1 MFSNWK
7 VKEFIA
13 TVASL
18 FGRSRTSRRK
28 IRDKINVA
36 FCFDEKGH
44 KLAAVSIK
52 SLLKVS
58 ENKCD
63 YNIYCVIDK
72 KFPDKHKK
80 TINNLVIG
88 TKSKIVFLQANTD
101 FNKSFRAKWPV
112 SVFWRL
118 MLPNLL
124 PKIKKI
130 IYADID
136 IIFRKPLIDVYNIN
150 MGKNIFAGVKDYK
163 NGNIIVAFYQAARK
177 PQMIEPK
184 SPTKPVYY
192 TNIEIKT
199 GVYYYEDIER
209 KTLDIIRRHGL
220 EDKVMFSSFNHVS
233 LLRIKEL
240 MPEAVCGAL
249 MGRAGIGNAG
259 YYCRTNGFAF
269 YQNRFKGLDS
279 QSVQRRRTVEHDRM
293 LFDDILQHIPYLW
306 LDLFD
311 HALGV
316 FDVVRITLLYQFLHD
331 ERFEQFQRHLLR
343 QSALIEFQL
352 RTDNDY
358 RTSRVIDTL
367 TQQVLSESS
376 LLTFEHV

>member
-1 MFSNWK
+1 MKKKLGEQMFSNWK

-28 IRDKINVA
+28 IRDKIRFKNIISYEIESDFPKEKLKDKINVA

-163 NGNIIVAFYQAARK
+163 NGYINSGFLV
-177 PQMIEPK
+177 M
-184 SPTKPVYY
+184 
-192 TNIEIKT
+192 N
-199 GVYYYEDIER
+199 
-209 KTLDIIRRHGL
+209 LDIIRKEKIYQKWVQVSQKKKYINPDQDLLNYTCRGRIIYL
-220 EDKVMFSSFNHVS
+220 PLKYNFQPMMGSWIFKVHTDQEIHDLKYNLVVLHYSNWMKPWHEEKNRPVFS
-233 LLRIKEL
+233 EL
-240 MPEAVCGAL
+240 WWDVAKQ
-249 MGRAGIGNAG
+249 
-259 YYCRTNGFAF
+259 T
-269 YQNRFKGLDS
+269 K
-279 QSVQRRRTVEHDRM
+279 
-293 LFDDILQHIPYLW
+293 LF
-306 LDLFD
+306 
-311 HALGV
+311 
-316 FDVVRITLLYQFLHD
+316 
-331 ERFEQFQRHLLR
+331 
-343 QSALIEFQL
+343 
-352 RTDNDY
+352 
-358 RTSRVIDTL
+358 
-367 TQQVLSESS
+367 
-376 LLTFEHV
+376 